1 MAALKEVHEKAGLD
15 SGRALPVVPQ
25 PMAPDNRVSG
35 GRSSEGQSVGTQA
48 RPIELTKRGTP
59 RQRAP
64 KGTGFDRKAYQR
76 EKAKLRRAKL
86 KDG

>member
-1 MAALKEVHEKAGLD
+1 MAALKEV
-15 SGRALPVVPQ
+15 PV
-25 PMAPDNRVSG
+25 ASRVTEETPESRRG
-35 GRSSEGQSVGTQA
+35 AAVGTQA